1 MDLQEKRQLDRD
13 RLAGQ
18 VAHVK
23 ARARPWRSIVGLI
36 LAIAAAV
43 VSYEQHLSDFGEPG
57 HASAKLITACSAA
70 GFCLF
75 ASFTSVSLS
84 GQVRTVLQPR
94 LGSAHAAV
102 VRYSIL
108 LAGTVA
114 TLIITLQLFKIPIG
128 QLLLGGALTGVVLG
142 LAGQQ
147 SLANLFAGIV
157 LLMARPFSVG
167 DRIRVRSGAMGG
179 LMEGV
184 VSEIGITYVRLSTE
198 DGVFSLPNSQV
209 LSAAVGP
216 APASSP
222 DQAS

>member
-1 MDLQEKRQLDRD
+1 MDLQEKHQLDRD

-23 ARARPWRSIVGLI
+23 ARARPWRSIVSLI

-57 HASAKLITACSAA
+57 HATAKLITACSAA
-70 GFCLF
+70 AFCLF
-75 ASFTSVSLS
+75 ASVTSVSLS

-147 SLANLFAGIV
+147 SLANLFA
-157 LLMARPFSVG
+157 
-167 DRIRVRSGAMGG
+167 
-179 LMEGV
+179 V

-216 APASSP
+216 APASTP